1 MPTFSDLAHAAYCPR
16 QLYYVHQ
23 EDDRSLSSAA
33 EERIDLA
40 YAYDEHVDAPD
51 RWLRRLPIDRS
62 PAAYRRNLS
71 RLRERDDWGRL
82 VDPATTRTILDGKDC
97 RGVAHKVLE
106 PDPEANRT
114 DSESDRIPP
123 PVPTIVSPGQPP
135 ENGVYEPQTVRAV
148 AAAKALAWERERE
161 IPRALVEYP
170 AVGTVRSV
178 DLTVRKTAVYRRALR
193 TVRALDGPP
202 PRRND
207 ARCESCDYREQCGVK
222 TRSLRSLL
230 E

>member
-1 MPTFSDLAHAAYCPR
+1 MPTFSDLARAAYCPR
-16 QLYYVHQ
+16 QLYYARR
-23 EDDRSLSSAA
+23 DDDQSPPREA

-51 RWLRRLPIDRS
+51 RRLRRLPIDRS
-62 PAAYRRNLS
+62 PAAYRRNLA
-71 RLRERDDWGRL
+71 RLRKRDDWDHL
-82 VDPATTRTILDGKDC
+82 VDPAATRTLLDGKDC
-97 RGVAHKVLE
+97 RGIAHKVLE
-106 PDPEANRT
+106 PDAESDRTEA
-114 DSESDRIPP
+114 ESDRIPP
-123 PVPTIVSPGQPP
+123 PVPTIVSPGSPP

-178 DLTVRKTAVYRRALR
+178 NLTVRKTAAYRRVLR

-202 PRRND
+202 PRRKD
-207 ARCESCDYREQCGVK
+207 ARCESCDYRTQCGVR

-230 E
+230 D